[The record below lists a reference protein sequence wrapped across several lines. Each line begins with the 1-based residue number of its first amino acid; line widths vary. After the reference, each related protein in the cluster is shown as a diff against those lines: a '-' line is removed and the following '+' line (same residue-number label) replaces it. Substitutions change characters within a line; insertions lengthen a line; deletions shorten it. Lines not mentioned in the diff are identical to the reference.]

1 MTISVVIADD
11 EHLVRSGLRMILDTE
26 PGIELVG
33 EAEDGHQAL
42 EVVTLRDPDVLLCDI
57 RMPRLDGLETTR
69 RLTAQ
74 GVRTRVVI
82 LTTFD
87 TDRNVYDALAAGASG
102 FLLKDAPAQRLV
114 TAIRAAAAG
123 ESVLAPSVA
132 RRVADELARRRTP
145 QRLEAIAS
153 LTEREHDV
161 LGLMAD
167 GCSNAEI
174 AERLVIGEG
183 TVKTHVARILMK
195 LGVRDRLQAVVLAYQ
210 SGTR

>member
-1 MTISVVIADD
+1 MTISVVTADD

-33 EAEDGHQAL
+33 EAEDGRQAL
-42 EVVTLRDPDVLLCDI
+42 ELVADRDPDVLLCDI
-57 RMPRLDGLETTR
+57 RMPLLDGLETTR
-69 RLTAQ
+69 RLTAD

-102 FLLKDAPAQRLV
+102 FLLKDAPAERLV

-123 ESVLAPSVA
+123 DSVLAPSVA

-145 QRLEAIAS
+145 ERLEAIAT

-161 LGLMAD
+161 LDLMAD

-174 AERLVIGEG
+174 ADRLVIGEG

-210 SGTR
+210 SGAR